1 MTLVIV
7 SILIIGYVLI
17 STGWMTNVNRAAVA
31 VFMGT
36 VGWVLYICYGTDF
49 VLAQHPREYSDFLMG
64 VAPNPENVKHFI
76 SQNIFLDY
84 VGRGAEIALFL
95 LATMSI
101 VEILNNNGCFDFL
114 TELLYT
120 RSSKKMLW
128 LISIVTFVISANLDN
143 LTTTTMML
151 VIIHKILA
159 NRRQRMLYGSAVI
172 IAANCGGAL
181 TVIGDPTGL
190 VLWNIGAVDASDFSM
205 YLALPCLVSMAL
217 PVWWLGRQLPERVET
232 QGFAIPYRGDDTNLN
247 RWQRMLMLFLGI
259 GGLWF
264 IPTFHNITKL
274 SPFLGA
280 LCVLSL
286 LWVLNEIFNRRLMD
300 VDKMIQRR
308 IPRVLQY
315 GVIQMVLF
323 VLGIM
328 FAVGVVVETGA
339 VSTLAQWIDDNV
351 HNVWILGIV
360 SGFFG
365 SVLDT
370 FATSMSFVSLHP
382 VVDVANLGLWADS
395 DYVGD
400 FVRNGVYWKIIA
412 YCSAMGGN
420 MLLIGSVSG
429 LALMKMERIRL
440 GWYLRN
446 VGWICFVAW
455 LIGLAIMWGTT
466 FIY

>member
-49 VLAQHPREYSDFLMG
+49 VLAQHPREYSDFLMV

-159 NRRQRMLYGSAVI
+159 NRRPKMLYGIAVI
-172 IAANCGGAL
+172 I
-181 TVIGDPTGL
+181 
-190 VLWNIGAVDASDFSM
+190 
-205 YLALPCLVSMAL
+205 
-217 PVWWLGRQLPERVET
+217 
-232 QGFAIPYRGDDTNLN
+232 
-247 RWQRMLMLFLGI
+247 
-259 GGLWF
+259 
-264 IPTFHNITKL
+264 
-274 SPFLGA
+274 
-280 LCVLSL
+280 
-286 LWVLNEIFNRRLMD
+286 
-300 VDKMIQRR
+300 
-308 IPRVLQY
+308 
-315 GVIQMVLF
+315 
-323 VLGIM
+323 
-328 FAVGVVVETGA
+328 
-339 VSTLAQWIDDNV
+339 
-351 HNVWILGIV
+351 
-360 SGFFG
+360 
-365 SVLDT
+365 
-370 FATSMSFVSLHP
+370 
-382 VVDVANLGLWADS
+382 
-395 DYVGD
+395 
-400 FVRNGVYWKIIA
+400 
-412 YCSAMGGN
+412 
-420 MLLIGSVSG
+420 
-429 LALMKMERIRL
+429 
-440 GWYLRN
+440 
-446 VGWICFVAW
+446 
-455 LIGLAIMWGTT
+455 
-466 FIY
+466 

>member
-1 MTLVIV
+1 
-7 SILIIGYVLI
+7 
-17 STGWMTNVNRAAVA
+17 
-31 VFMGT
+31 
-36 VGWVLYICYGTDF
+36 
-49 VLAQHPREYSDFLMG
+49 
-64 VAPNPENVKHFI
+64 
-76 SQNIFLDY
+76 
-84 VGRGAEIALFL
+84 
-95 LATMSI
+95 
-101 VEILNNNGCFDFL
+101 
-114 TELLYT
+114 
-120 RSSKKMLW
+120 MLW

-286 LWVLNEIFNRRLMD
+286 LWVVNEIFNRRLMD

>member
-95 LATMSI
+95 LAAMSI

>member
-217 PVWWLGRQLPERVET
+217 PVWWLGRQLPEHVET